1 MLQCRSGKR
10 TGKGAVKIAVDM
22 VREGLIDIRSAMK
35 MVEPQHLDQLLHPQV
50 DSSKLIFKCGFS
62 SQYEQS
68 SVAYTRKSLSIRTRR
83 RHRSCTEIDIFF
95 FI

>member
-22 VREGLIDIRSAMK
+22 VNEGLVGIRSAIK

-50 DSSKLIFKCGFS
+50 YTCPTIIHLSCSFDFLLHIGKC
-62 SQYEQS
+62 
-68 SVAYTRKSLSIRTRR
+68 
-83 RHRSCTEIDIFF
+83 
-95 FI
+95 

>member
-22 VREGLIDIRSAMK
+22 VNEGLVDTRTAVK

-50 DSSKLIFKCGFS
+50 SISK
-62 SQYEQS
+62 
-68 SVAYTRKSLSIRTRR
+68 SVA
-83 RHRSCTEIDIFF
+83 
-95 FI
+95 

>member
-22 VREGLIDIRSAMK
+22 VQEGVVDIQTAIK

-50 DSSKLIFKCGFS
+50 SFCLVSSILLKSGDSSCVIVSTYIERCF
-62 SQYEQS
+62 
-68 SVAYTRKSLSIRTRR
+68 RD
-83 RHRSCTEIDIFF
+83 IDR
-95 FI
+95 

>member
-22 VREGLIDIRSAMK
+22 VNEGLVDLRFAIK

-50 DSSKLIFKCGFS
+50 YICQQCSNSK
-62 SQYEQS
+62 
-68 SVAYTRKSLSIRTRR
+68 
-83 RHRSCTEIDIFF
+83 
-95 FI
+95 